1 MPLLP
6 RLILVCA
13 VAVIAILPAG
23 SWTTGRR
30 TVNLTEIVLLALA
43 FVWALVLVPGWVRA
57 FMYRG
62 GRRTPMM
69 AWQRQLNTLS
79 HSSPAS
85 GVPAPFGARVATV
98 DRRGIYRRP
107 RSSIPNNSR
116 EAAVRRRDVL
126 RLLALGSGITLFGW
140 VAGGLA
146 IVGLTHMFFDLA
158 LVTYLVL
165 LNQRR
170 KKEIERLAQIH
181 YLKPQIAIAGE
192 LADDGTGRSATK

>member
-1 MPLLP
+1 M
-6 RLILVCA
+6 
-13 VAVIAILPAG
+13 
-23 SWTTGRR
+23 
-30 TVNLTEIVLLALA
+30 
-43 FVWALVLVPGWVRA
+43 
-57 FMYRG
+57 
-62 GRRTPMM
+62 
-69 AWQRQLNTLS
+69 
-79 HSSPAS
+79 
-85 GVPAPFGARVATV
+85 PAPFGARVATV
-98 DRRGIYRRP
+98 DRRGVYRRP

-126 RLLALGSGITLFGW
+126 RLLALGSGMTLVGW

-146 IVGLTHMFFDLA
+146 IVGATHLIFDAVLFF
-158 LVTYLVL
+158 YLVL

>member
-6 RLILVCA
+6 RLIPVCA

>member
-1 MPLLP
+1 MLP

-23 SWTTGRR
+23 SWTMGRR